1 MFVFRGDPLENVENH
16 VDEAA
21 LVVVPSTRCCHN
33 ARNRTECFKIA
44 RPRVQKDNGYM
55 RYWWVNQNQ
64 TYRHEVQGGYLWS
77 PKRNANGARNPFYES
92 MREVAPGDLIF
103 SFMDTRILAVGIA
116 QSYCWE
122 SPKPQEFGNAGQNWE
137 NIGWKV
143 KVNFTELGNKVRPKD
158 HIDILRP
165 LLPDR
170 YSPLQPNGNGL
181 QSVYLTEVPTQLAE
195 VLIGLIGQ
203 EVAPI
208 ALAARGVKPVSADDL
223 DFWERKLEQ
232 ELVNDSTVRET
243 ERLAIIRA
251 RNGQGLFK
259 ERVSKIESRCRITGV
274 ENPVHLVGSHCK
286 PWRDSTNE
294 ERLNGENGLLL
305 TPSIDH
311 LFDRGFIGF
320 EDNGKLII
328 SPVAHRPSL
337 QRMGIDT
344 TKVINVGGFTGGQK
358 QFLDFHRSA
367 VLLQSARA

>member
-1 MFVFRGDPLENVENH
+1 
-16 VDEAA
+16 
-21 LVVVPSTRCCHN
+21 
-33 ARNRTECFKIA
+33 
-44 RPRVQKDNGYM
+44 M

-77 PKRNANGARNPFYES
+77 PKRNAKSARNPNGTRNPFYES

-122 SPKPQEFGNAGQNWE
+122 SPKPVEFGTAGQNWE

-143 KVNFTELGNKVRPKD
+143 KVSFTELAHKLRPKD

-165 LLPDR
+165 LLPPR

-181 QSVYLTEVPTQLAE
+181 QSVYLTEVPSALAE
-195 VLIGLIGQ
+195 VFVGLIGQ

-208 ALAARGVKPVSADDL
+208 AAAASAVKPIAADDL
-223 DFWERKLEQ
+223 DLWEGRLEQ
-232 ELVNDSTVRET
+232 QLANDPLVPDT
-243 ERLAIIRA
+243 ERQAIIRA
-251 RNGQGLFK
+251 RIGQGLFK
-259 ERVSKIESRCRITGV
+259 ERVAKIETRCRLTGV
-274 ENPVHLVGSHCK
+274 ENPVHLVASHCK
-286 PWRDSTNE
+286 PWRDATNE

-305 TPSIDH
+305 TPSVDH

-320 EDNGKLII
+320 EDNGKLIV

-344 TKVINVGGFTGGQK
+344 TKVVNVGGFTSGQR
-358 QFLDFHRSA
+358 QFLDFHRNA
-367 VLLQSARA
+367 VLLQSVRT

>member
-1 MFVFRGDPLENVENH
+1 
-16 VDEAA
+16 
-21 LVVVPSTRCCHN
+21 
-33 ARNRTECFKIA
+33 
-44 RPRVQKDNGYM
+44 M

-122 SPKPQEFGNAGQNWE
+122 SPKPQEFGPAGQNWE
-137 NIGWKV
+137 DIGWEVTV
-143 KVNFTELGNKVRPKD
+143 KFTELENTIRPKD

-165 LLPDR
+165 LLPEK

-181 QSVYLTEVPTQLAE
+181 QSVYLTEIPVPLAQ
-195 VLIGLIGQ
+195 VLMGLVGQ
-203 EVAPI
+203 EVA
-208 ALAARGVKPVSADDL
+208 ALAVTARDVKPIPADDL
-223 DFWERKLEQ
+223 DLWERMLERQ
-232 ELVNDSTVRET
+232 VANDFSLRET
-243 ERLAIIRA
+243 ERLALIRA

-259 ERVSKIESRCRITGV
+259 DRVSKIETRCRITGV
-274 ENPVHLVGSHCK
+274 ENPVHLIASHCK

-328 SPVAHRPSL
+328 SPVAHRASL
-337 QRMGIDT
+337 QRMGIET
-344 TKVINVGGFTGGQK
+344 AKIVNVGAFSSGQK
-358 QFLDFHRSA
+358 QFLDFHRNA
-367 VLLQSARA
+367 VLLASMRK